1 MKLDKVLVVSSIPSK
16 WTLKYHFFNFNLHM
30 KHDNV
35 IKYDPF
41 IWNWSKSTLC
51 DDTSFITSC
60 INNAFGNEIQW
71 PTIEE
76 RVSLGTHFMSFL
88 VALGLLMTL

>member
-1 MKLDKVLVVSSIPSK
+1 
-16 WTLKYHFFNFNLHM
+16 M
-30 KHDNV
+30 KHDDV

-41 IWNWSKSTLC
+41 ILNWSKYTLC
-51 DDTSFITSC
+51 DDASFITSR

-76 RVSLGTHFMSFL
+76 RVSLGTHFMSFQ